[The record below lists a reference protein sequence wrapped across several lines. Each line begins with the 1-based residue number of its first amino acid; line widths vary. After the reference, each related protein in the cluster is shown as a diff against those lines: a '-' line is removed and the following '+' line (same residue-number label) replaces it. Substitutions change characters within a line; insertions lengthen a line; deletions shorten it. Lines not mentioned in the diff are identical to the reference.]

1 MFNHPFVIG
10 IIMAVLAS
18 VPLYLL
24 SLWGYQFE
32 TVHFPLFLISLLVFF
47 IGTAVWSARAAQAGA
62 PRGGGQR
69 FRAGGGSSGGS
80 RARSPAPPPGNAQ
93 PRGPRETGTV
103 KWFNVNKGF
112 GFISREDGSDI
123 FVHFRSI
130 RGYGHRVLEEGQ
142 RVEFGVVMGE
152 KGVQAHDV
160 EILE

>member
-10 IIMAVLAS
+10 IIMSVLAGI
-18 VPLYLL
+18 PLYVL
-24 SLWGYQFE
+24 SLRAYRFE
-32 TVHFPLFLISLLVFF
+32 WIHFPLFLISLLVFF
-47 IGTAVWSARAAQAGA
+47 VLTALWSARATQSGAARAAA
-62 PRGGGQR
+62 PRFSSPSRGSAR
-69 FRAGGGSSGGS
+69 SSG
-80 RARSPAPPPGNAQ
+80 PPPGN
-93 PRGPRETGTV
+93 PRPQGPRESGTV

-142 RVEFGVVMGE
+142 EVEFGVVMGE

-160 EILE
+160 EILG

>member
-1 MFNHPFVIG
+1 MFNHPLVIG

-18 VPLYLL
+18 IPLYLL
-24 SLWGYQFE
+24 SLGGYQLQL
-32 TVHFPLFLISLLVFF
+32 VHLPVFLVSLLVFF
-47 IGTAVWSARAAQAGA
+47 IGTAVWSARGVQT
-62 PRGGGQR
+62 
-69 FRAGGGSSGGS
+69 SGGRSSTPRYRS
-80 RARSPAPPPGNAQ
+80 RSRSSAPPPSGNVQ

-142 RVEFGVVMGE
+142 QVEFGVVMGE
-152 KGVQAHDV
+152 KGDQAHDV
-160 EILE
+160 EILG